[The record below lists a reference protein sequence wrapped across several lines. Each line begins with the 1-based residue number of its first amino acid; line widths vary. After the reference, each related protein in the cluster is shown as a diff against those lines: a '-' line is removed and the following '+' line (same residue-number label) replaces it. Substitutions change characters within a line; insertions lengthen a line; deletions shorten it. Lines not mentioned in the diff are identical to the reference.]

1 MLDVPLL
8 SCHFCMKRGTF
19 IEFESICLL
28 LHVDLLKRHV
38 CVVGNNT
45 MVSGTRM
52 CQASCEYSTRVPH
65 ATFLV

>member
-1 MLDVPLL
+1 VLDVPLL

-38 CVVGNNT
+38 CVVEIIQWYLALECVRLR
-45 MVSGTRM
+45 VSTLL
-52 CQASCEYSTRVPH
+52 EYLMPL
-65 ATFLV
+65 F